1 MIMRIYSTLSARIR
15 TNDGMR
21 QFWTANGPVSG
32 LLLTTLI
39 WVSDNIKTKEVQLTA
54 TGTNWIFTEVIGA

>member
-1 MIMRIYSTLSARIR
+1 MRIYSTLSGRIR
-15 TNDGMR
+15 TSDGMR
-21 QFWTANGPVSG
+21 QFWTASGSVSG
-32 LLLTTLI
+32 LLLTALI